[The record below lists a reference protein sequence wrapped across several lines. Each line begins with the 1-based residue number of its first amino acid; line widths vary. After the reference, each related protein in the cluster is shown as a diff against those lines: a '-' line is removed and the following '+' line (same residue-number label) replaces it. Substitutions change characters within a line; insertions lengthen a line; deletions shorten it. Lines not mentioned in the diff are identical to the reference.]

1 MQKKI
6 VKKYAELMHQA
17 QQTTQRKE
25 AVGSIH
31 KAAKLKTKFDNYE
44 MMWSSTKQFSQIRMS
59 LLKNSRLKKSY
70 SQAKR
75 HIKRNSRTI
84 EWVHK

>member
-17 QQTTQRKE
+17 QQATGRKE
-25 AVGSIH
+25 AVGLIH

-44 MMWSSTKQFSQIRMS
+44 MCDHLQSNF
-59 LLKNSRLKKSY
+59 
-70 SQAKR
+70 
-75 HIKRNSRTI
+75 
-84 EWVHK
+84 HK